1 MYYVIEETYEDEYY
15 TDAVVENI
23 QEILDYKVSLP
34 EKLGNNFPRLMV
46 KVISKNKPT
55 DFFMSGPILI
65 VSKELKDIFDRF
77 NSKIE
82 YFPVSLIHKKTTYEN
97 SFYFA
102 HVLCDMDFIDK
113 EKSIYTMDRGY
124 FDEIE
129 KLVINE
135 DILNNEPIVILTKS
149 FLRVLIINEELFKEI
164 NKLSITG
171 INFST
176 TY

>member
-1 MYYVIEETYEDEYY
+1 MYYIIEETYEDEYY

-34 EKLGNNFPRLMV
+34 EKLGDDFPRLMV
-46 KVISKNKPT
+46 KVISKNKPS

-65 VSKELKDIFDRF
+65 VSKELKGIFDIF

-82 YFPVSLIHKKTTYEN
+82 YFPVSLTHKKIIYEN

-102 HVLCDMDFIDK
+102 HVLYDIDFIDK
-113 EKSIYTMDRGY
+113 EKSIYTMDHGY
-124 FDEIE
+124 FDEIV

-135 DILNNEPIVILTKS
+135 NILDNEPIVILTKS
-149 FLRVLIINEELFKEI
+149 FSRVLIINEELFKEI
-164 NKLSITG
+164 NKLNIRG
-171 INFST
+171 IKFSKK
-176 TY
+176 Y